1 MTMKAS
7 IVIGIA
13 AIALLSACGQRDTS
27 QASSVNPAFEA
38 DSSDLVPPAVP
49 PAHPERGPIPPNANA
64 AAPGTNAS
72 EAFANEHLDPLA
84 KQSPKNG
91 PDQHIYVEA
100 QEAAAKA
107 PDTASAD
114 AAKREVLKE
123 GTSRAA
129 S

>member
-1 MTMKAS
+1 MKSS
-7 IVIGIA
+7 IVIAIA

-27 QASSVNPAFEA
+27 HASSFNPAFKVDASEE
-38 DSSDLVPPAVP
+38 LPPAP
-49 PAHPERGPIPPNANA
+49 PERGPIPPNANA

-72 EAFANEHLDPLA
+72 EAFANEQLEAAP
-84 KQSPKNG
+84 KQAPKDG
-91 PDQHIYVEA
+91 PDQHLYVES
-100 QEAAAKA
+100 QDAAAKA

-123 GTSRAA
+123 GTSKPAA

>member
-1 MTMKAS
+1 MKPS

-13 AIALLSACGQRDTS
+13 AIALVSACGQRVAS
-27 QASSVNPAFEA
+27 HASSVNTAFKVDASYVAAPA
-38 DSSDLVPPAVP
+38 P
-49 PAHPERGPIPPNANA
+49 PERGPIPPNANA

-72 EAFANEHLDPLA
+72 EAFANEHLDPLP
-84 KQSPKNG
+84 KQPPKNG
-91 PDQHIYVEA
+91 PDQHLYVEA

-123 GTSRAA
+123 GMSKAA

>member
-1 MTMKAS
+1 MVIA
-7 IVIGIA
+7 IV

-27 QASSVNPAFEA
+27 HASGVNPAFKVDA
-38 DSSDLVPPAVP
+38 GVAVP
-49 PAHPERGPIPPNANA
+49 PAPPERSPIPPNANA

-72 EAFANEHLDPLA
+72 EAFANEHLEPLP
-84 KQSPKNG
+84 KQPLKDG
-91 PDQHIYVEA
+91 PDQHRYVEA

-123 GTSRAA
+123 GTSKGA

>member
-1 MTMKAS
+1 MKSS

-13 AIALLSACGQRDTS
+13 AVALVSACGQRDAS
-27 QASSVNPAFEA
+27 HASSVNTAFKVDA
-38 DSSDLVPPAVP
+38 SYVAPPAP
-49 PAHPERGPIPPNANA
+49 PERGPIPPNANA

-72 EAFANEHLDPLA
+72 EAFANEHLDPLP
-84 KQSPKNG
+84 KQPLKNG
-91 PDQHIYVEA
+91 PDQHLYVEA

-123 GTSRAA
+123 GTSKAA

>member
-1 MTMKAS
+1 MKPS
-7 IVIGIA
+7 IVIVVA
-13 AIALLSACGQRDTS
+13 AIGLLSACGQRDTS
-27 QASSVNPAFEA
+27 HASSVNPEFNVDASYA
-38 DSSDLVPPAVP
+38 LPPAP
-49 PAHPERGPIPPNANA
+49 PERGPIPPNANA

-72 EAFANEHLDPLA
+72 EAFANEHLEPLPT
-84 KQSPKNG
+84 QPLKNG
-91 PDQHIYVEA
+91 PDQHLYVEA

-123 GTSRAA
+123 GTSKAA

>member
-1 MTMKAS
+1 MKSS
-7 IVIGIA
+7 IVIAIA
-13 AIALLSACGQRDTS
+13 AIALLSACGQGETS
-27 QASSVNPAFEA
+27 HASSVNPAFRVA
-38 DSSDLVPPAVP
+38 ASGLAPPAP
-49 PAHPERGPIPPNANA
+49 PERGPIPPNANA

-72 EAFANEHLDPLA
+72 KAFANEHLDPLP
-84 KQSPKNG
+84 KQPLKDG
-91 PDQHIYVEA
+91 PVQHLYVEA

-123 GTSRAA
+123 GTSKAA

>member
-1 MTMKAS
+1 MKSS
-7 IVIGIA
+7 IVIAIA

-27 QASSVNPAFEA
+27 QASSATPAFKVA
-38 DSSDLVPPAVP
+38 WGGVAPPAP
-49 PAHPERGPIPPNANA
+49 PERGPIPPNANA

-72 EAFANEHLDPLA
+72 EAFANEHLEPL
-84 KQSPKNG
+84 QTQPLKNG
-91 PDQHIYVEA
+91 PDQHLYVEA

-123 GTSRAA
+123 GTSKAA